1 MVQAFSRPL
10 SWFLLLQAACL
21 VPVSLQLGLSES
33 DSQPFFII
41 YLGRRSLVNLVNIR
55 DFMKLCFEF
64 FTSCLK
70 HLHAGWT
77 VSIGEGTVRKQL
89 IATGAGA

>member
-1 MVQAFSRPL
+1 M
-10 SWFLLLQAACL
+10 
-21 VPVSLQLGLSES
+21 SLQLGLSES

-55 DFMKLCFEF
+55 DFLKLCFEF

-70 HLHAGWT
+70 RWHAGWN
-77 VSIGEGTVRKQL
+77 VSIGEGTVSKQL
-89 IATGAGA
+89 IPTGAGA